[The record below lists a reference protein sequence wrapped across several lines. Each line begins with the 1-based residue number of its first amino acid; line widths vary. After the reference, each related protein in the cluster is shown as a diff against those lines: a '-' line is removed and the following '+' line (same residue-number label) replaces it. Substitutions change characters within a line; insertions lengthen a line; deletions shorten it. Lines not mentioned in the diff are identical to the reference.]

1 MNQQLAKPA
10 DLLLHYNYGAA
21 AVKQWGKNT
30 SILTNRPDI
39 PRPPV
44 PISAAMGSK
53 RVKHDRN
60 IAIQKQAAGTRQG
73 RQGAG
78 GKRKRAQRAAAV
90 LEVQDGW
97 DEDDVMLFSG
107 VTRRRLWKG
116 ILRGSRSA
124 QSTWRIGGLELHEN
138 DILTRVLCVL
148 REPIGMMRC
157 SFKLANLARWQGKY
171 RVVIRS

>member
-53 RVKHDRN
+53 RVKDDCN
-60 IAIQKQAAGTRQG
+60 IAIEK
-73 RQGAG
+73 
-78 GKRKRAQRAAAV
+78 RAAATSQGGQV
-90 LEVQDGW
+90 AGSERNRSEGAAGDLEEQDRW
-97 DEDDVMLFSG
+97 DEDDVMLFFWGNSKAAMERHDQKKQERTEYLEDWRAG
-107 VTRRRLWKG
+107 VT
-116 ILRGSRSA
+116 
-124 QSTWRIGGLELHEN
+124 
-138 DILTRVLCVL
+138 
-148 REPIGMMRC
+148 
-157 SFKLANLARWQGKY
+157 
-171 RVVIRS
+171 